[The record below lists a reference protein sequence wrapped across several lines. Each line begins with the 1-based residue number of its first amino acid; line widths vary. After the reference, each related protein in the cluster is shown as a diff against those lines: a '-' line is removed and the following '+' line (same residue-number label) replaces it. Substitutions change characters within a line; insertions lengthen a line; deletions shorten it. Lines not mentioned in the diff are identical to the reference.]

1 MHLAQTVRANFPSD
15 KASYRAKVLGG
26 SSSKGKERDE
36 EQSADSA
43 ARVEIGIDHEEA
55 QSRTSNHGD
64 GTLNSDES
72 KPTHLALVGTVQFI
86 NAIQGL
92 RDALEEPVRRAD
104 DKTSD
109 MTERLLLAPGEQ
121 SEEKDNGRHT
131 SGGVS
136 TAAAA
141 TGAYTIT
148 VPQVKPLSPG
158 EILGCTSPRLPSD
171 VDSVIYIGDGRFHLE
186 SIMIA
191 NPRVPAFRYDPY
203 TKRFVRE
210 LYDHAAMRRMRGT
223 AVEEARQSIA
233 PGAREIAASQTTAEA
248 PELSRVPDGPQPGAW
263 GVVLGTLGRQGSLAV
278 LDHLRH
284 LLSTHQSSNG
294 GGHKSAQ
301 PIPHIPILLSELSPA
316 KLSLFGQHLDAFI
329 QTSCP
334 RLSIDW
340 GSAFPKPLL
349 SPYEAAVALGQAQPW
364 EQGSKVEQLGMRRD
378 AAKAQEEAESKGRQ
392 QRQQQQQAQRPDV
405 NPSNDFEGGDYPM
418 DFYANDSLGP
428 WTPRH
433 GVGASKKK
441 GSGSGGPIGANGVK
455 MSNKALLRARMN
467 RNKDKEKSGASASGG
482 SSVGQEQEDKVLAGA
497 AQRAVSIQS

>member
-26 SSSKGKERDE
+26 SSFKGKERDGD
-36 EQSADSA
+36 QSKDSA
-43 ARVEIGIDHEEA
+43 ARVEIGIDHDGA
-55 QSRTSNHGD
+55 QSAVLNHGD
-64 GTLNSDES
+64 HPSKPNET

-109 MTERLLLAPGEQ
+109 MPERLLLASGEQ
-121 SEEKDNGRHT
+121 NGDQENGKSR
-131 SGGVS
+131 SGGDS
-136 TAAAA
+136 TTAAA

-171 VDSVIYIGDGRFHLE
+171 VDSVIYIGDGRFHVE

-223 AVEEARQSIA
+223 AVEEARQSIT
-233 PGAREIAASQTTAEA
+233 PGAREIAAPQTAAET
-248 PELSRVPDGPQPGAW
+248 PEPSRASEGPQPGAW

-294 GGHKSAQ
+294 GGDKSAQ

-364 EQGSKVEQLGMRRD
+364 EQGSQVEQLGMRRD
-378 AAKAQEEAESKGRQ
+378 AAKAQEEAESEGRQ
-392 QRQQQQQAQRPDV
+392 RHQQQQQQAQRPDV

-441 GSGSGGPIGANGVK
+441 SSGGVVGANGVK

-467 RNKDKEKSGASASGG
+467 RKKEGDKSGASASGA